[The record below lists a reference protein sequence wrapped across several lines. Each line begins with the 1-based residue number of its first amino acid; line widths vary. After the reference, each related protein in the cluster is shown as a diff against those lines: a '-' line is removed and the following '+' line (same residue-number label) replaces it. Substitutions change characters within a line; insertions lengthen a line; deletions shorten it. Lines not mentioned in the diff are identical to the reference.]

1 MKRFAVSAWIL
12 QTLLAMSAVVL
23 LFSAT
28 LNAQVDTGSITGTD
42 KYPSGAVIGGAKLTL
57 TNQGTRAT
65 LSTTTGPDGT

>member
-28 LNAQVDTGSITGTD
+28 LNAQVDTQLQ
-42 KYPSGAVIGGAKLTL
+42 A
-57 TNQGTRAT
+57 
-65 LSTTTGPDGT
+65 